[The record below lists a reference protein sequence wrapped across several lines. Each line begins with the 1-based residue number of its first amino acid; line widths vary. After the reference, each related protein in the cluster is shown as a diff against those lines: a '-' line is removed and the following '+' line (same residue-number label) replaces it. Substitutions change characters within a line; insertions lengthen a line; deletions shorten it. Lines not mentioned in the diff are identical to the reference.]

1 MKLLKTLKDNKYRIT
16 ESRKL
21 ICDLLEQNI
30 HFHFSAKELTL
41 LVNKKSKINIDQTT
55 IYRTLDALQE
65 LGLLQHSHIPVSYT
79 HLTLPTKA

>member
-1 MKLLKTLKDNKYRIT
+1 MNLLKTLKDNGYRIT

-55 IYRTLDALQE
+55 IY
-65 LGLLQHSHIPVSYT
+65 
-79 HLTLPTKA
+79 